1 MFRELVFCTLMPR
14 ILNEEEKH
22 EALSF
27 VSSNLSQRHS
37 GPWTADRGQPQM
49 DTSTTNYDLFS
60 PYSCYK
66 YYLMKRIALF
76 PGTFDPITVG
86 HVNILERAIPLFDEI
101 VIGIGNNSS
110 KSTLFALEQREQWI
124 KDIFKDV
131 PTIKVASYEGLTV
144 DFCKEIN
151 AHYILRGLR
160 NMSDFDYEK
169 NIAQM
174 NKLVSENVESIFLMC
189 DPAYTPISSSVV
201 RDLIRNGGD
210 TSKFLPEEV
219 KF

>member
-1 MFRELVFCTLMPR
+1 
-14 ILNEEEKH
+14 
-22 EALSF
+22 
-27 VSSNLSQRHS
+27 
-37 GPWTADRGQPQM
+37 
-49 DTSTTNYDLFS
+49 
-60 PYSCYK
+60 
-66 YYLMKRIALF
+66 MKRIALF

-124 KDIFKDV
+124 KEVFKQV
-131 PTIKVASYEGLTV
+131 PSITVASYEGLTV
-144 DFCKEIN
+144 DFCKQIN

-174 NKLVSENVESIFLMC
+174 NKLVSEQVESVFLMC
-189 DPAYTPISSSVV
+189 DPAYTPVSSSVV

-210 TSKFLPEEV
+210 TSKFLPKGV

>member
-1 MFRELVFCTLMPR
+1 
-14 ILNEEEKH
+14 
-22 EALSF
+22 
-27 VSSNLSQRHS
+27 
-37 GPWTADRGQPQM
+37 
-49 DTSTTNYDLFS
+49 
-60 PYSCYK
+60 
-66 YYLMKRIALF
+66 
-76 PGTFDPITVG
+76 
-86 HVNILERAIPLFDEI
+86 LERAIPLFDEI

-124 KDIFKDV
+124 KDVFKQV
-131 PTIKVASYEGLTV
+131 PSITVASYEGLTV
-144 DFCKEIN
+144 DFCKQIN

-174 NKLVSENVESIFLMC
+174 NKLVSEQVESVFLMC
-189 DPAYTPISSSVV
+189 DPAYTPVSSSVV

-210 TSKFLPEEV
+210 TSKFLPKEV